1 VTSGNLLQSINAW
14 VDQKTGDGSRHLA
27 RQTSRRSFL
36 GRLGTGIVGMS
47 ALPLLPVVRA
57 FGADE
62 LDELGDPKSCDYWR
76 YCAISGTLCTC
87 CGGTERSCPP
97 GSEPSTIHWVGTC
110 HNPVDDKDYLIA
122 YNDCCGKAVCSRCE
136 CHRTEREKPLYFP
149 SRHSS
154 ITWCFGSESRSYHCT
169 MALVIGEA
177 S

>member
-1 VTSGNLLQSINAW
+1 MSSGNLLPRINAW
-14 VDQKTGDGSRHLA
+14 FDQKTGDGSRHLA
-27 RQTSRRSFL
+27 KQTSRRSFL

-57 FGADE
+57 FGADAAV
-62 LDELGDPKSCDYWR
+62 ELGDPKSCDYWR

-110 HNPVDDKDYLIA
+110 HNPAEDRDYLIA
-122 YNDCCGKAVCSRCE
+122 YNDCCGKAVCSRCD
-136 CHRTEREKPLYFP
+136 CHRTEREKPIYFP

-169 MALVIGEA
+169 MALVVAEA